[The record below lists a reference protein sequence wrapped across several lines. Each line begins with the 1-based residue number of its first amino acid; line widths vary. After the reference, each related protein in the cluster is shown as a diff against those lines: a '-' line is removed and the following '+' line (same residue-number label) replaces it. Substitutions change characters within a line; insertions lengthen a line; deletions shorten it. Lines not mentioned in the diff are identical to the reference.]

1 MKVNLSHE
9 SCNVHTHTHMYT
21 HYCIRIKD
29 TVDSTR
35 DKTTYSNEG
44 KLLLEVV
51 DVRQFSY
58 ADMLHMYIFKGN

>member
-1 MKVNLSHE
+1 
-9 SCNVHTHTHMYT
+9 MYT
-21 HYCIRIKD
+21 HYCIRIRD
-29 TVDSTR
+29 AVDSTR

-58 ADMLHMYIFKGN
+58 VDMLHMYIFKGN

>member
-1 MKVNLSHE
+1 
-9 SCNVHTHTHMYT
+9 MYT
-21 HYCIRIKD
+21 HCCIRIKD

-44 KLLLEVV
+44 KLLLKVL

-58 ADMLHMYIFKGN
+58 VDMLHMYIFKGN